1 MKTHFLTSLNTRQ
14 FKNKIWSES
23 ETGTKVDLLSK
34 SSYVLRTLF
43 AGYNLFLFFRHYKQL
58 LLLNTN
64 KTKRKVRIIRITVR
78 IASAISTRSIGAT
91 KAKQPVIVEIL
102 RGKVRCDQNGK
113 NKLDLLHLLISRWS
127 WCEVCMKIFNSSK

>member
-14 FKNKIWSES
+14 FNSKNMIRNGYKSWFAF
-23 ETGTKVDLLSK
+23 KVIA
-34 SSYVLRTLF
+34 RTLF

-58 LLLNTN
+58 LLSNTN
-64 KTKRKVRIIRITVR
+64 KTKRRVRIIRITVR

-102 RGKVRCDQNGK
+102 RGKVRCGQNWN